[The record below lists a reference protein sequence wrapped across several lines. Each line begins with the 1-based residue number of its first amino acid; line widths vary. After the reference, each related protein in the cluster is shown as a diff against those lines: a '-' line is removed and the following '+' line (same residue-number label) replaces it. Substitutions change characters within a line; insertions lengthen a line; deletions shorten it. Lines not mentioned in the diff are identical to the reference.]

1 MKQIESFRTASLRNN
16 EDFGFHT
23 LVIKALSYLPVV
35 SEGTTDPLKATRENY
50 VSRFEAFDK
59 AYMQNNKLDEVEV
72 LSAADTAV
80 DEAYSASKAFI
91 NAMRRHPD
99 EAKRAVAEEVGRIYD
114 KYGNPIKLGYSEEL
128 SILRNLLQEIQS
140 YIDSFLE
147 PIYFTEWR
155 DYLSETTDA
164 LENAMKSRTDAES
177 RKDKGIIQSTREA
190 TDEAYRE
197 FTDRVNV
204 VTAYEGGTKYDQ
216 FIDYV
221 NALIKQHRANLK
233 TRATKSSNKKDGDL
247 TLKPVDPA
255 ETEPKE

>member
-16 EDFGFHT
+16 EDYGFHT

-99 EAKRAVAEEVGRIYD
+99 EAKRAVAEEIGRIYD
-114 KYGNPIKLGYSEEL
+114 KYGNPVKLGYSEEL

-204 VTAYEGGTKYDQ
+204 VAAYEGGTKYDQ

-233 TRATKSSNKKDGDL
+233 ARTTRSSKKKDGDL
-247 TLKPVDPA
+247 TFKPVDPA
-255 ETEPKE
+255 ENNPEE